1 VTRAAEDGLVVV
13 TPRAALLI
21 LRLWTEREDPGTL
34 RARIT
39 HTRDL
44 ALPGQ
49 TRTASG
55 SPDDIC
61 AVVRDWLEAIARP
74 SGDDGTFG
82 DDGVTHG

>member
-1 VTRAAEDGLVVV
+1 MVV

-44 ALPGQ
+44 AFPGQ

-61 AVVRDWLEAIARP
+61 AIVKDWLDGIAG
-74 SGDDGTFG
+74 SSVDDSTFG
-82 DDGVTHG
+82 DGGVTDA

>member
-1 VTRAAEDGLVVV
+1 MVV
-13 TPRAALLI
+13 TSRAALLI
-21 LRLWTEREDPGTL
+21 LRLWTEGEDPGTL

-44 ALPGQ
+44 ALPGH

-61 AVVRDWLEAIARP
+61 ALVKEWLDEIARASVP
-74 SGDDGTFG
+74 DSTFG
-82 DDGVTHG
+82 DGAVTDE

>member
-1 VTRAAEDGLVVV
+1 MVVA
-13 TPRAALLI
+13 PRTALLI
-21 LRLWTEREDPGTL
+21 LRLWTEGEDPGTL

-44 ALPGQ
+44 ALPGH

-61 AVVRDWLEAIARP
+61 ALVKDWLDGIAGED
-74 SGDDGTFG
+74 STFG
-82 DDGVTHG
+82 DDGVTNG

>member
-1 VTRAAEDGLVVV
+1 MVV

-21 LRLWTEREDPGTL
+21 LRLWTEGEDPGTL
-34 RARIT
+34 RVRIT

-61 AVVRDWLEAIARP
+61 AIVKDWLDGIARS
-74 SGDDGTFG
+74 SGEDSTFG
-82 DDGVTHG
+82 DDGVTDG